1 MNSSLELLNIIRKKR
16 EGLSK
21 GQKKIADYVLN
32 NYEKAAFLTALE
44 LGNEAG
50 VSESTVVRFASAL
63 GLSGYPE
70 FQRKL
75 AGMVQEKIHSIER
88 IEVAGGAMP
97 RDQVLN
103 NVLKADSSKILLTL
117 ESIDRHAF
125 DLAVTDILNARHVYI
140 IGLRSCG
147 PLASFLTYYLKLVR
161 EGVTQI
167 MSSNTNEI
175 LEEIIHISHEDVVI
189 GISFPR
195 YSMKT
200 LKAMEF
206 ANDRNARII
215 AITDS
220 KHSPMNMYSSFN
232 LFARS
237 DMASI
242 VDSLVAPLSV
252 INALIVALC
261 LARNEDVIKNLETLE
276 SVLENYQQGDND
288 DINLLDENMY
298 EELKK
303 MSKDSE
309 E

>member
-103 NVLKADSSKILLTL
+103 NVLKVDASKILLTL

-125 DLAVTDILNARHVYI
+125 DLAVTDILNARHVYV

-220 KHSPMNMYSSFN
+220 KHSPMNMYSSCN